1 LNSQST
7 AYPGLV
13 TQTEKLILC
22 ANGGRVGRE
31 AHAKDAGWRAFSD
44 GVGELHLLCG
54 LCVYPRVPAGR
65 AGEHCGHGW
74 SAPSLATVLSADG
87 YRPR

>member
-22 ANGGRVGRE
+22 ANCGRVGRE

-54 LCVYPRVPAGR
+54 PCVYRTFQPGAPASTAAMAGQHR
-65 AGEHCGHGW
+65 AW
-74 SAPSLATVLSADG
+74 RRS
-87 YRPR
+87 